1 MAKTRVKKTIITGVT
16 NEQVEAAL
24 SEFSQADSRIQK
36 ITAEMELKIT
46 AIRDKH
52 VEELAE
58 LQKKKDD
65 SMEILKVF
73 ATENK
78 ESLFSKTKSYKSSHG
93 IFGFRTGTPK
103 IKQLKGFTKES
114 VLALVKA
121 ILPDYIRTAEEVAK
135 DRLLA
140 DRDKEEVADNLSKCG
155 MVVVQDETFYV
166 EPKKEDQSS

>member
-1 MAKTRVKKTIITGVT
+1 MVKTRVKKTVITGVT

-52 VEELAE
+52 AEELAE

-65 SMEILKVF
+65 SMEILQIF

-78 ESLFSKTKSYKSSHG
+78 ESLFSKTKSYKSTHG

-140 DRDKEEVADNLSKCG
+140 DRDKEEVAEKLSKCG

-166 EPKKEDQSS
+166 EPKKEDQPS

>member
-1 MAKTRVKKTIITGVT
+1 
-16 NEQVEAAL
+16 
-24 SEFSQADSRIQK
+24 
-36 ITAEMELKIT
+36 
-46 AIRDKH
+46 
-52 VEELAE
+52 
-58 LQKKKDD
+58 
-65 SMEILKVF
+65 MEILQVF

-78 ESLFSKTKSYKSSHG
+78 ESLFSKTKSYKSAHG

-140 DRDKEEVADNLSKCG
+140 DRDKEEVAEKLSKCG

-166 EPKKEDQSS
+166 EPKKEDQPS

>member
-1 MAKTRVKKTIITGVT
+1 MVKTRVKKTIITGVT
-16 NEQVEAAL
+16 SEQVEAAL

-52 VEELAE
+52 AEELAE

-65 SMEILKVF
+65 SMEILEVF

-78 ESLFSKTKSYKSSHG
+78 ESLFSKTKSYKSAHG

>member
-1 MAKTRVKKTIITGVT
+1 MVKTRVKKTIITGVT
-16 NEQVEAAL
+16 SEQVEAAL

-52 VEELAE
+52 AEELAE

-65 SMEILKVF
+65 SMEILQVF

-78 ESLFSKTKSYKSSHG
+78 ESLSSKTKSYQSAHG

-166 EPKKEDQSS
+166 EPKKEDQPS

>member
-1 MAKTRVKKTIITGVT
+1 MVKTRVKKTIITGVT
-16 NEQVEAAL
+16 SEQVEAAL

-52 VEELAE
+52 AEELAE

-65 SMEILKVF
+65 SMEILQVF

-78 ESLFSKTKSYKSSHG
+78 ESPFSKTKSYKSAHG

-140 DRDKEEVADNLSKCG
+140 DRDKEEVAEKLSKCG

-166 EPKKEDQSS
+166 EPKKEDQPS